1 MKDPIKKYL
10 LFFGDD
16 KLFKH
21 QKIRLKAQAENTGWF
36 DEIIVETPDTISEFV
51 QEHKDLFANE
61 RGFGYWLW
69 KPYIILKTLNKLNE
83 GDLLFYVD
91 AGTTIVEHR
100 DYRFRAYCDILVN
113 SDTPVITF
121 SIHYFERLF
130 HKMEVLKRFE
140 LDGITLDKNENFLN
154 SNTVEGGIFMC
165 RKSAYSLSFV
175 KEWLNLMT
183 ENNYAL
189 TTDESIYEV
198 QVEGFAGHRHDQSI
212 LSILSKLRKANIL
225 YSEAYGYGPF
235 FSSRVTDAGERDKA
249 PDIFRIESDYEFQ
262 KHPTWQHYLSDP
274 EVLGRTVEKIK
285 NKINDIVPLLTF
297 DSPFV
302 GLKPQFYTHIIPY
315 LDSIQFTKG
324 LLKVS
329 LGINEYFPLSAISK
343 NRLQG
348 VVIIEIKREIKS
360 TFYFDITPNGVE
372 FSNYIEND
380 PKRLYFN
387 FYERLNVG

>member
-1 MKDPIKKYL
+1 
-10 LFFGDD
+10 
-16 KLFKH
+16 
-21 QKIRLKAQAENTGWF
+21 
-36 DEIIVETPDTISEFV
+36 
-51 QEHKDLFANE
+51 
-61 RGFGYWLW
+61 
-69 KPYIILKTLNKLNE
+69 
-83 GDLLFYVD
+83 
-91 AGTTIVEHR
+91 
-100 DYRFRAYCDILVN
+100 
-113 SDTPVITF
+113 
-121 SIHYFERLF
+121 
-130 HKMEVLKRFE
+130 MEVLKRFE

-302 GLKPQFYTHIIPY
+302 GLKPQFYAHIIPY

-380 PKRLYFN
+380 PERLYFN